1 MTELTPIAE
10 SIKQKNPI
18 VGDVLLEKLEEN
30 NLSAFVKIWLI
41 LLNLITNLK

>member
-30 NLSAFVKIWLI
+30 NLSAFVKIVANFI
-41 LLNLITNLK
+41 KLNYQP